1 MHSSI
6 SASSRR
12 KSFILLLMGLTLPLF
27 SVAADKIKVVA
38 TFSVLADM
46 VEQIAGDA
54 IELTTLVGLNSDA
67 HVYQIRPIDA
77 KHVSEADLLVTNG
90 LGFEGWLGRLEQSS
104 GFKGRK
110 LVASDG
116 IEAIHHEGHADHAD
130 HGDGDLDPHAWHSLS
145 NGRQYVS
152 NIAQALIDVDPAHAD
167 HYQRNLVRYLA
178 EIDALDLELS
188 GRVAAIPEGQRRVI
202 TSHDA
207 FAYLAQAYGFEFFS
221 PQRIST
227 EAQPSAR
234 DIAQLI
240 RQIREQGI
248 GALFIENISDD
259 RLMQQ
264 IASETDV
271 KLGGK
276 LYSGA
281 LSGANEP
288 ASTYLAMMRH
298 NVTLLLAAF

>member
-1 MHSSI
+1 MRYCI
-6 SASSRR
+6 PP
-12 KSFILLLMGLTLPLF
+12 SFRIKAVIFLLIGLTLPLF
-27 SVAADKIKVVA
+27 STAADKIKVVA

-54 IELTTLVGLNSDA
+54 VELTTLVGVDSDA

-77 KHVSEADLLVTNG
+77 KHVSEADLLVVNG

-104 GFKGRK
+104 GFNGRK
-110 LVASDG
+110 VVASKS
-116 IEAIHHEGHADHAD
+116 IEAIHHEADGHTDHPD
-130 HGDGDLDPHAWHSLS
+130 SNLDPHAWHSLD
-145 NGRQYVS
+145 NGRQYVA
-152 NIAQALIDVDPAHAD
+152 NIAQALIELDPQNRVHYEDNLAH
-167 HYQRNLVRYLA
+167 YLA
-178 EIDALDLELS
+178 AIDALDAELS
-188 GRVAAIPEGQRRVI
+188 ARIATIPAGQRRVI

-207 FAYLAQAYGFEFFS
+207 FAYLARAYGFEFFS
-221 PQRIST
+221 PQSIST
-227 EAQPSAR
+227 ESQPSAR
-234 DIAQLI
+234 DVARLI
-240 RQIREQGI
+240 RQIRQEGI

-281 LSGANEP
+281 LSGPDEP

-298 NVTLLLAAF
+298 NVTVLLAAF